1 MNKFDLEEQLG
12 SIYSQFPSAERR
24 PVIGITGNYEGT
36 ASMLGQGYYKS
47 VIQAG
52 GVPLIIPPCADKHV
66 LLNTLDHID
75 ALILSGGADINPL
88 YCGEEP
94 IPQLRGINSERD
106 LPELLITR
114 LAYNRQLPILGICR
128 GIQTLAVALGGKVAQ
143 DIEREKGTV
152 NSEEF
157 PSGVPDALDTKAAA
171 ARPLVACYQRD
182 ARNSS
187 LFTLHSSLIKHS
199 QDADRSEP
207 THSVAVE
214 RDSTLYNI
222 YKDDDGGNKFFTLHS
237 SLFTL
242 YVNSFHH
249 QAVSAPG
256 SKFRVVATA
265 PDGVIEAI
273 ESTEYKSI
281 LGVQWHPECLE
292 EGLLLF
298 QWLVGEARSYRQAQ
312 ELHNRVLTLDTHC
325 DTPMFFPQG
334 IHFEQRDPRILVDLH
349 KMTEGRQDATIMVA
363 YLPQTLQSEE
373 LIVKSE
379 EFAAAI
385 PSLALNKYALYA
397 DQIFDKIEE
406 IVQQNYQYLSLAH
419 TPDDLFDNKR
429 HGLKSIMLGI
439 ENGLALGG
447 DLQQLQHFAG
457 RGVVYMT
464 LCHNGDNDICDSARG
479 SSTHNGVSHFG
490 EQVIQEMNRLG
501 MMVDLSH
508 ASEKSFYDALNISRL
523 PIVCSHSSCR
533 ALCDHPRNL
542 TDEQMRALAAKG
554 GVMQVTI
561 YDGFLRKNGGACIL
575 DVMNHLE
582 HAIKVMGIDHV
593 GIGTDFDGDGGVPGL
608 ADSSELINFTRQLL
622 KRHYSESDIQ
632 KIWGGNFLR
641 VMKQVQEKV
650 KR

>member
-24 PVIGITGNYEGT
+24 PVIGITGNFEGT

-157 PSGVPDALDTKAAA
+157 AAA
-171 ARPLVACYQRD
+171 
-182 ARNSS
+182 
-187 LFTLHSSLIKHS
+187 IKHS

-222 YKDDDGGNKFFTLHS
+222 YKDDDGKKFLRPFGSKRPEVERFTLHS

-249 QAVSAPG
+249 QAVSDPG

-292 EGLLLF
+292 EGLPLF

-363 YLPQTLQSEE
+363 YLPQTG
-373 LIVKSE
+373 
-379 EFAAAI
+379 APAG
-385 PSLALNKYALYA
+385 YA

-490 EQVIQEMNRLG
+490 EQVIHEMNRLG
-501 MMVDLSH
+501 MLVDLSH
-508 ASEKSFYDALNISRL
+508 ASEKSFYDALDISRL

-582 HAIKVMGIDHV
+582 HAIKVIGIDHV

-641 VMKQVQEKV
+641 VMKQVQAASGQ
-650 KR
+650 RPRA